1 MFSEAYTYLLR
12 SLRLARAQEPNFY
25 TIRDNLNSALNAVLS
40 DATQPETLKR
50 DAANRIQ
57 QAISYTYSRTNPAMP
72 FAPMNFQSMA
82 STPISPFQRN
92 TMGPYGFVK
101 GPIVT
106 SSRSLEFA
114 IQVSTINEGAPFVS
128 ESMDSIGVICSISCR

>member
-101 GPIVT
+101 GPIVPGQPDLMPRAWT
-106 SSRSLEFA
+106 QPSRESHALTLMIQAA
-114 IQVSTINEGAPFVS
+114 INVVRRGLH
-128 ESMDSIGVICSISCR
+128 